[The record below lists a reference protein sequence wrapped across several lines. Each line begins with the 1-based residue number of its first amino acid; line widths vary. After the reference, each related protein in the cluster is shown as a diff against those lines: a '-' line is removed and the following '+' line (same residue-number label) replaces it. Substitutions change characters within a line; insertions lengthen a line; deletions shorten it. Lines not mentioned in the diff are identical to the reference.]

1 MSRAGRR
8 AADDFGR
15 TLPRYGSQ
23 KEAEQALFGQ
33 RDLLLGQLRA
43 AAVASPSFQYDL
55 TPESLKTLERWYFE
69 VRERGPL
76 ASSRSS
82 PETFERCLAMYFGA
96 VIVKNEPAF
105 RWVVREF
112 PFVPGT
118 YEIGVD
124 RGPLAVMLTRFGEVH
139 TRPNNRRR
147 DSIWREYHRWVG

>member
-8 AADDFGR
+8 AADDLGR

-23 KEAEQALFGQ
+23 EEAEQALFDQ
-33 RDLLLGQLRA
+33 RDLLLGRLRTA
-43 AAVASPSFQYDL
+43 AAASPSFQFDL

-69 VRERGPL
+69 VRECGTFARYGL
-76 ASSRSS
+76 S
-82 PETFERCLAMYFGA
+82 PETFGRCIAMYLGE
-96 VIVKNEPAF
+96 VIVKNHAAF

-124 RGPLAVMLTRFGEVH
+124 RGTLAVMLTRFGEVH
-139 TRPNNRRR
+139 TRPNNRKRQ
-147 DSIWREYHRWVG
+147 SIWREYHRWVS